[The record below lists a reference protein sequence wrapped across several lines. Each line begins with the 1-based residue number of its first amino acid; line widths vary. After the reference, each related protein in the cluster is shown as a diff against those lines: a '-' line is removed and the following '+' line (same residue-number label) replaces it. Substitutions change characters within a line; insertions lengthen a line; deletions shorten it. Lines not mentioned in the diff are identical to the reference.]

1 MHINP
6 NTAPQIEFHG
16 TGIRVNG
23 AEVSGEVIVAWIEYA
38 ADRGYVL
45 KCDGAF
51 PPAFDRTQPGQE
63 QGNLYGVFDATTAL
77 LRIASGAG
85 L

>member
-45 KCDGAF
+45 KCDTVSSAAF
-51 PPAFDRTQPGQE
+51 ERTE
-63 QGNLYGVFDATTAL
+63 RGNLYGVFDATTAL